1 MDFSWSEKQVTLR
14 DSVCDFP
21 FGELN
26 RSVEAA
32 HGTRELSN
40 SCFRS
45 SAAGK
50 TRDMLGAIHA
60 AYV

>member
-26 RSVEAA
+26 RSVEAER
-32 HGTRELSN
+32 GTREFSDP
-40 SCFRS
+40 CFWS
-45 SAAGK
+45 SAVSK
-50 TRDMLGAIHA
+50 TRDMLKVIHS